1 MARRNEHIARN
12 LDWLTVLLYAACVT
26 WGLFSVYAAIY
37 NPENPTKLFDLSNSA
52 GKQLMFISS
61 SMLLIIAILVID
73 HRFWETFG
81 EVIYWLSIIALVAV
95 LFLGANVRG
104 SHSWFKLGGF
114 SLQPAEFAKIGTSLM
129 LARYLSHNNVNLSK
143 FKDMLW
149 VAAIVLLPAALI
161 LVSHEMGVMLV
172 FASFM
177 FVLYR
182 EGLPPIYPVVFL
194 SAIVLFVLTL
204 FFPKLY
210 IIGGLVAVGLL
221 VYRFIIPYYER
232 NLRSFWQVAGV
243 VGLMTLYVG
252 STDFIFNNLLE
263 KHQKMRILVLIDPYA
278 DPRKAGWNV
287 IQSKIAIGTGRLWGK
302 GFLGGTQT
310 KFDFVPEQHSDFIF
324 CTIGEEHG
332 FMGGLLLVCLLIGLT
347 VRIVT
352 LAERQRTRFAR
363 VYGYCLAGVL
373 FFHFLVN
380 LGMTIGFMPVIG
392 IPLPFFSY
400 GGSSLWGFT
409 IFLFIFLKLDAQK
422 PFTLARD

>member
-1 MARRNEHIARN
+1 MARHNEHITRN
-12 LDWLTVLLYAACVT
+12 LDWLTVLIYATCVI
-26 WGLFSVYAAIY
+26 WGLFSIYAAIY

-52 GKQLMFISS
+52 GKQLMFIST

-81 EVIYWLSIIALVAV
+81 EVIYWLCIVSLVAV
-95 LFLGANVRG
+95 LFLGANVKG
-104 SHSWFKLGGF
+104 SHSWFKLGSF

-129 LARYLSHNNVNLSK
+129 LARYLSHTNANLAK

-149 VAAIVLLPAALI
+149 VAGIVLLPAVLI

-182 EGLPPIYPVVFL
+182 EGIRPIYPVVFL
-194 SAIVLFVLTL
+194 SAIVLFMLTL
-204 FFPKLY
+204 FFSKLY
-210 IIGGLVAVGLL
+210 IIGALAVLGLL
-221 VYRFIIPYYER
+221 VYRFIIPHYER
-232 NLRSFWQVAGV
+232 SIRSFWQVAGV
-243 VGLMTLYVG
+243 VGLMALYVG

-263 KHQKMRILVLIDPYA
+263 KHQKMRILVLINPYA

-287 IQSKIAIGTGRLWGK
+287 IQSKIAIGTGQLWGK
-302 GFLGGTQT
+302 GYLQGTQT
-310 KFDFVPEQHSDFIF
+310 KFDFVPEQHTDFIF

-332 FMGGLLLVCLLIGLT
+332 FMGCLLLVCLLLGLV
-347 VRIVT
+347 VRIVV

-363 VYGYCLAGVL
+363 VFGYCLAGVL

-409 IFLFIFLKLDAQK
+409 VFLFIFLKLDAQR

>member
-1 MARRNEHIARN
+1 MARQNEHIAHN
-12 LDWLTVLLYAACVT
+12 LDWLTVVIYVACVT
-26 WGLFSVYAAIY
+26 WGLFSIYAAIY
-37 NPENPTKLFDLSNSA
+37 DPENPTKLFDLSNSA
-52 GKQLMFISS
+52 GKQLMFIST

-73 HRFWETFG
+73 YRFWETFG
-81 EVIYWLSIIALVAV
+81 EVVYWICIALLVTV
-95 LFLGANVRG
+95 LFFGANIKG

-129 LARYLSHNNVNLSK
+129 LARYLSRTNVNLSK

-149 VAAIVLLPAALI
+149 VAGIVLLPAVLI
-161 LVSHEMGVMLV
+161 LISHEMGVMLV

-182 EGLPPIYPVVFL
+182 EGVPPIYPVVFL
-194 SAIVLFVLTL
+194 SSIILFVLTL
-204 FFPKLY
+204 FFSKLY
-210 IIGGLVAVGLL
+210 VIAGLVVVGLL
-221 VYRFIIPYYER
+221 VYRFLIPHYER
-232 NLRSFWQVAGV
+232 NLRSFRQVAGV

-287 IQSKIAIGTGRLWGK
+287 IQSKIAIGTGQLWGK
-302 GFLGGTQT
+302 GYLQGTQT
-310 KFDFVPEQHSDFIF
+310 KFDFVPEQNTDFIF
-324 CTIGEEHG
+324 CTIGEEQG
-332 FMGGLLLVCLLIGLT
+332 FMGSLLLICLLLGLV

-363 VYGYCLAGVL
+363 VFGYCLAGVL

-409 IFLFIFLKLDAQK
+409 IFLFIFLKLDSQR
-422 PFTLARD
+422 PFTLARG

>member
-129 LARYLSHNNVNLSK
+129 LSRYLSHNNVNLSK

>member
-1 MARRNEHIARN
+1 MARRNQHIARN
-12 LDWLTVLLYAACVT
+12 LDWLTILIYVACVT
-26 WGLFSVYAAIY
+26 WGLFSIYAAIY
-37 NPENPTKLFDLSNSA
+37 NPENTTKLFDLSNSA
-52 GKQLMFISS
+52 GKQLMFIST

-73 HRFWETFG
+73 YQFWETFG
-81 EVIYWLSIIALVAV
+81 EVIYWLCIISLVAV
-95 LFLGANVRG
+95 LIFGANIKG
-104 SHSWFKLGGF
+104 SHSWFKLGSF

-129 LARYLSHNNVNLSK
+129 LARYLNRTNVNLAK

-149 VAAIVLLPAALI
+149 VAGIVLLPAVLI
-161 LVSHEMGVMLV
+161 LVSHETGVMLV

-182 EGLPPIYPVVFL
+182 EGIRPIYPVIFL
-194 SAIVLFVLTL
+194 SAIVLFILTL
-204 FFPKLY
+204 FFSKLY
-210 IIGGLVAVGLL
+210 IIGVLIVLGAL
-221 VYRFIIPYYER
+221 VYRFIIPHYER
-232 NLRSFWQVAGV
+232 NVRSFWQVFGV
-243 VGLMTLYVG
+243 VGLMALYVS
-252 STDFIFNNLLE
+252 STDFIFNHILE

-287 IQSKIAIGTGRLWGK
+287 IQSKIAIGTGQLWGK
-302 GFLGGTQT
+302 GYLQGTQT
-310 KFDFVPEQHSDFIF
+310 KFDFVPEQHTDFIF

-332 FMGGLLLVCLLIGLT
+332 FMGGLLLVCLLIGLI

-409 IFLFIFLKLDAQK
+409 VFLFIFLKLDAQR

>member
-1 MARRNEHIARN
+1 MARQNEHIAHN
-12 LDWLTVLLYAACVT
+12 LDWLTVVIYVACVT
-26 WGLFSVYAAIY
+26 WGVFSIYAAIY
-37 NPENPTKLFDLSNSA
+37 DPENPTKLFDLSNSA
-52 GKQLMFISS
+52 GKQLMFIST

-73 HRFWETFG
+73 YRFWETFG
-81 EVIYWLSIIALVAV
+81 EVIYWICIALLVTV
-95 LFLGANVRG
+95 LFFGANIKG

-129 LARYLSHNNVNLSK
+129 LARYLSRTNVNLSK

-149 VAAIVLLPAALI
+149 VAGIVLLPAVLI

-172 FASFM
+172 FASFA

-182 EGLPPIYPVVFL
+182 EGVPPIYPVIFL

-204 FFPKLY
+204 FFSKLY
-210 IIGGLVAVGLL
+210 VIAGLVVVGLL
-221 VYRFIIPYYER
+221 VYRFLIPHYER
-232 NLRSFWQVAGV
+232 NLRNFRQVAGV

-263 KHQKMRILVLIDPYA
+263 KHQKTRILVLIDPYS

-287 IQSKIAIGTGRLWGK
+287 IQSKIAIGTGQLWGK
-302 GFLGGTQT
+302 GYLQGTQT
-310 KFDFVPEQHSDFIF
+310 KFDFVPEQNTDFIF
-324 CTIGEEHG
+324 CTIGEEQG
-332 FMGGLLLVCLLIGLT
+332 FMGSLLLICLLLGLV

-363 VYGYCLAGVL
+363 VFGYCLAGVL

-409 IFLFIFLKLDAQK
+409 IFLFIFLKLDSQR
-422 PFTLARD
+422 PFTLARG

>member
-1 MARRNEHIARN
+1 MPRNEHIIRN
-12 LDWLTVLLYAACVT
+12 LDWLTVLIYATCVT
-26 WGLFSVYAAIY
+26 WGLFSIYSAIY
-37 NPENPTKLFDLSNSA
+37 NPETQTKLFDLSNSA
-52 GKQLMFISS
+52 GKQLMFIST

-73 HRFWETFG
+73 HRFWETFA
-81 EVIYWLSIIALVAV
+81 EIIYGLSIFLLVAV
-95 LFLGANVRG
+95 LFLGANIKG
-104 SHSWFKLGGF
+104 SHSWFKIGSF

-129 LARYLSHNNVNLSK
+129 LARFLSNTNVNLTK
-143 FKDMLW
+143 WKDMAW
-149 VAAIVLLPAALI
+149 VAGIVILPAILI
-161 LVSHEMGVMLV
+161 LISHEMGVMLV
-172 FASFM
+172 SASFM

-182 EGLPPIYPVVFL
+182 EGIPTIYPVVFL
-194 SAIVLFVLTL
+194 SAIILFVLTL

-210 IIGGLVAVGLL
+210 IIGGLVVLGLFT
-221 VYRFIIPYYER
+221 YRFIIPRYER

-243 VGLMTLYVG
+243 IGAMTLYVS

-287 IQSKIAIGTGRLWGK
+287 IQSKIAIGTGQLWGK
-302 GFLGGTQT
+302 GFLQGTQT
-310 KFDFVPEQHSDFIF
+310 KFDFVPEQHTDFIF
-324 CTIGEEHG
+324 CTVGEEHG
-332 FMGGLLLVCLLIGLT
+332 FMGGLLLVSLLIGLI

-363 VYGYCLAGVL
+363 VYGYCLAGIL

-380 LGMTIGFMPVIG
+380 LGMAIGFMPVIG

-409 IFLFIFLKLDAQK
+409 VFLFIFLKLDAQR
-422 PFTLARD
+422 PFTLSRG